1 MRKIKRLKAL
11 IELALLN
18 KQILLQLIRE
28 QEHTI
33 QRQSL
38 TIKSLNQQI
47 NRGEK

>member
-1 MRKIKRLKAL
+1 MRRLKKLKAL
-11 IELALLN
+11 IELSLLN
-18 KQILLQLIRE
+18 KQILLRLIRE

-33 QRQSL
+33 QLQRL